1 VDENILGGLVSG
13 SATRTAIGGR
23 ECRGEKWGG
32 ARGVK
37 GGKSARQMIDVAQS
51 EEEQAFD
58 HEVGGSI
65 PGDGSCF
72 GRCFLVIKMVFLGRR
87 CKYFGRFK

>member
-1 VDENILGGLVSG
+1 VGVRLERRLEGG
-13 SATRTAIGGR
+13 SAEGR
-23 ECRGEKWGG
+23 NGGG

-72 GRCFLVIKMVFLGRR
+72 GRCFLVIKMVFLGGR